1 MIVLTIDTCGE
12 NCSLELNKNGELFVK
27 ELSSNE
33 STSENLLVKIEDLLI
48 MANTNSSSVRKP
60 TKKQMFEGLLK
71 MPGLSQE
78 QIDFINHELEL
89 LSKKN
94 SADKKPTAQQTA
106 NEAIKVAIL
115 DNMAEGKMYTITD
128 LIKSVP
134 ECADLTNQR
143 VSALVRQLVDD
154 KVVVRT
160 EDKRK
165 AYFSLA

>member
-1 MIVLTIDTCGE
+1 
-12 NCSLELNKNGELFVK
+12 
-27 ELSSNE
+27 
-33 STSENLLVKIEDLLI
+33 
-48 MANTNSSSVRKP
+48 MANVKKL
-60 TKKQMFEGLLK
+60 TKKDKFTALLNLAEVK
-71 MPGLSQE
+71 ADPSLVE
-78 QIDFINHELEL
+78 FINHEIEL
-89 LSKKN
+89 LDKKN
-94 SADKKPTAQQTA
+94 SSEKKPTAQQTA
-106 NEAIKVAIL
+106 NETIKVAIL
-115 DNMAEGKMYTITD
+115 DHMEEGKRYTITD